1 MWSKVLPL
9 LALTALA
16 LPAHALAVL
25 DAAEIATPALATTA
39 ASPGSAVS
47 ALDARA
53 TSFDELLQPEKAPSE
68 SLPEAPSLTLVL
80 LGITAAAVLT
90 TRRRPRR

>member
-1 MWSKVLPL
+1 MWFKVLPL
-9 LALTALA
+9 LVLTALA
-16 LPAHALAVL
+16 QPARALAVL
-25 DAAEIATPALATTA
+25 DAADIATPALASTA
-39 ASPGSAVS
+39 AAPGSAMA

-53 TSFDELLQPEKAPSE
+53 ASFDELLQPEKASTE

-80 LGITAAAVLT
+80 LGISAAAVLT